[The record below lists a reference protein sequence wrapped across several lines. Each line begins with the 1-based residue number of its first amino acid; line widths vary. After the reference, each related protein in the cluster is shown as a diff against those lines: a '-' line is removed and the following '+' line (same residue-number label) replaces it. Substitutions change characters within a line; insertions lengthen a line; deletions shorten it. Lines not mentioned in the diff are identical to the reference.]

1 MDKKKARSLSE
12 RLIWIEE
19 NLMALIVLAV
29 TVVLF
34 INVLLR
40 YFSGCQA
47 FPGQRK
53 PFVTVLSGLLFWLL
67 PMPFGGKATLA
78 WI

>member
-1 MDKKKARSLSE
+1 MMDKKKARSLSE

-40 YFSGCQA
+40 YFPA
-47 FPGQRK
+47 FS
-53 PFVTVLSGLLFWLL
+53 V
-67 PMPFGGKATLA
+67 
-78 WI
+78 

>member
-29 TVVLF
+29 TIVLF
-34 INVLLR
+34 INVLLSTFPCPSLFCSSTFIPYR
-40 YFSGCQA
+40 LIASNAIVMQLFCCFSMRS
-47 FPGQRK
+47 F
-53 PFVTVLSGLLFWLL
+53 L
-67 PMPFGGKATLA
+67 
-78 WI
+78 